1 MDSGLAL
8 IFIFS
13 FTSLFA
19 LRKVAKKVQLVDIPS
34 GRKQHQGAI
43 PLIGGIAI
51 FFTVTLALLVT
62 PDLARNANLYL
73 FCASVLVVTGAIDD
87 KYDISFKA
95 RLIIQ
100 VLMSIIM
107 IKFGSLHLASL
118 GDLFG
123 FGNLTLNTPLSY
135 IITTLAV
142 LGAINA
148 FNMVD
153 GIDGLLGGLA
163 TVTFSSLGY
172 LFWLDHQLD
181 LYNFCFVIVIATVP
195 YVMLNLGFPL
205 GQRFKVFMGDAGSVF
220 IGFTVIWLLV
230 NGTQGEN
237 TPLRPV
243 TALWLIAL
251 PLMDMA
257 TIMIRRV
264 RKGQSPFKPDREHLH
279 HICQRIGLS
288 QRMTLLAICGLA
300 SLLAYIGILGEQAE
314 ISESIM
320 FNAFLI
326 LFVTYYLS
334 ITHIWRITAFLRKIN
349 NNLTALNIKKEKRN
363 NSAP

>member
-13 FTSLFA
+13 FASLFV
-19 LRKVAKKVQLVDIPS
+19 LRKVAKKIQLVDVPS
-34 GRKQHQGAI
+34 GRKQHLGSI
-43 PLIGGIAI
+43 PLIGGLAI
-51 FFTVTLALLVT
+51 FGTVTLALFMT
-62 PDLARNANLYL
+62 PDLARDTNLYL
-73 FCASVLVVTGAIDD
+73 FCASVLVFTGAIDD

-95 RLIIQ
+95 RLVIQ
-100 VLMSIIM
+100 VMMSIIM
-107 IKFGSLHLASL
+107 IKFGSLYLASL
-118 GDLFG
+118 GNLLG

-135 IITTLAV
+135 LVTTLAV

-181 LYNFCFVIVIATVP
+181 LYHFCLVIVIATIP

-230 NGTQGEN
+230 NGTQGES

-251 PLMDMA
+251 PLMDMT
-257 TIMIRRV
+257 TIMIRRI

-300 SLLAYIGILGEQAE
+300 SLFAYIGVLGEQAKV
-314 ISESIM
+314 SESIM
-320 FNAFLI
+320 FSAFLT

-349 NNLTALNIKKEKRN
+349 INMTEIFSKRAN
-363 NSAP
+363 RENRS